1 MKRIDEFTTSIIDML
16 TPIGPI
22 EGGRFFG
29 GYGLKSAGVQFAMI
43 FQGTLYLR
51 VDEALA
57 ADLMRRGS
65 SPFEY
70 DRRDRHVVVDTYYSV
85 PEDGLED
92 ADLLAD
98 WARRS
103 IAAAAKSR
111 RPAKKRQSR

>member
-1 MKRIDEFTTSIIDML
+1 MDEFTTAIIDML
-16 TPIGPI
+16 APIGPI
-22 EGGRFFG
+22 GGSRFFG

-57 ADLMRRGS
+57 ADLMRQGS

-70 DRRDRHVVVDTYYSV
+70 DRRDRRVVIDTYYSV

-92 ADLLAD
+92 ADLLVD
-98 WARRS
+98 WAGRS

-111 RPAKKRQSR
+111 RPAKKRKPR